1 MDIAT
6 VLGLVMVMGAII
18 MGVGSNMSSFINIP
32 SLIIVVVGSMAA
44 VVMSFPLNKT
54 MEVSKTAMNVVLF
67 RKDPNYVDMVRSL
80 VSFSEKARKEGLLA
94 LEDDMA
100 NVENEY
106 MKKGLQLVIDGT
118 DPELVRGVM
127 EAEMDV
133 TASSYNDIKAFF
145 DAVAEFGPAYGMIG
159 TLIGLII
166 LLKNL
171 SNPDTLGPSM
181 AVALITTFY
190 GSLLANAMGIP
201 LSHKVENA
209 AADKLLE
216 MQIVLEGVL
225 SIQAGDNPRLLEEKL
240 KVFLPTKDKEA
251 LTAQGG
257 EQ

>member
-6 VLGLVMVMGAII
+6 VLGLVLVIAAMFIGI
-18 MGVGSNMSSFINIP
+18 GSNMSSFINIP
-32 SLIIVVVGSMAA
+32 SLVIVVVGDLAA
-44 VVMSFPLNKT
+44 IIMSFPLNKT
-54 MEVSKTAMNVVLF
+54 LDAAKNASSVVLF
-67 RKDPNYVDMVRSL
+67 RKDPDYVSMVRSL

-94 LEDDMA
+94 LEDDLA
-100 NVENEY
+100 NVEDEY

-133 TASSYNDIKAFF
+133 TAASYNDIKALF
-145 DAVAEFGPAYGMIG
+145 DAAAEFGPAYGMLG

-190 GSLLANAMGIP
+190 GSLIANALGIP
-201 LSHKVENA
+201 LAHKVETA

-240 KVFLPTKDKEA
+240 KVFLPAKDKAA
-251 LTAQGG
+251 LATEG
-257 EQ
+257 E

>member
-6 VLGLVMVMGAII
+6 LIGLVLVIVAMLMGI
-18 MGVGSNMSSFINIP
+18 GSNMSSFINIP
-32 SLIIVVVGSMAA
+32 SLIIVVVGDLAA
-44 VVMSFPLNKT
+44 VIISFPL
-54 MEVSKTAMNVVLF
+54 SKTINSAKKALSVVLF
-67 RKDPNYVDMVRSL
+67 RKDPNYVNIVRSL

-94 LEDDMA
+94 LEDDLA
-100 NVENEY
+100 NVEDEY

-133 TASSYNDIKAFF
+133 TASSYNDIKALF
-145 DAVAEFGPAYGMIG
+145 DAVAEFGPSYGMLG
-159 TLIGLII
+159 TLIGLVI

-190 GSLLANAMGIP
+190 GSLIANSVGTPMA
-201 LSHKVENA
+201 HKVEVV

-240 KVFLPTKDKEA
+240 KVFLSAKDKAA
-251 LTAQGG
+251 LAAEG
-257 EQ
+257 E

>member
-6 VLGLVMVMGAII
+6 VLGLVMVMAAVV
-18 MGVGSNMSSFINIP
+18 MGIGSNMSSFINIP
-32 SLIIVVVGSMAA
+32 SMIIVIVGAMAA

-54 MEVSKTAMNVVLF
+54 IDVMKSASSVVLF
-67 RKDPNYVDMVRSL
+67 RKDPNYVDIVRSL

-100 NVENEY
+100 NVEDEY

-118 DPELVRGVM
+118 DPELVRGVL
-127 EAEMDV
+127 EAEMEV
-133 TASSYNDIKAFF
+133 TASSYNDMKAFF
-145 DAVAEFGPAYGMIG
+145 DAIAEFGPAYGMIG

-181 AVALITTFY
+181 AIALITTFY
-190 GSLLANAMGIP
+190 GSLLANAFGIP
-201 LSHKVENA
+201 MAHKVENA
-209 AADKLLE
+209 AAGKLLQ

-225 SIQAGDNPRLLEEKL
+225 SIQSGDNPRLLEEKL
-240 KVFLPTKDKEA
+240 KVFLPDKDKAA
-251 LTAQGG
+251 LTAGGG
-257 EQ
+257 E